1 MLARNEGAMEE
12 ASMSSRGLGTR
23 AAERCDAS

>member
-1 MLARNEGAMEE
+1 MLARNGAAMEE